1 MNKSLLLCLVLCAG
15 CADLTAPQID
25 SNDRPRPQS
34 VKAAAP
40 APTPAPPAPEGQPLE
55 PQETVTASHILIAF
69 KGAQRANPKV
79 TRSKEE
85 AKAEAEKLAKE
96 ASKPGANFAELAK
109 EHTDDPTG
117 PSRGGSLGSFTR
129 DRMVKPFA
137 DAAFALKP
145 GEVTS
150 TPVETSF
157 GFHVIKR
164 DK

>member
-25 SNDRPRPQS
+25 SNDRPKPQT

-40 APTPAPPAPEGQPLE
+40 APTPAPTPAPPPAAEE
-55 PQETVTASHILIAF
+55 KITASHILIAY

-79 TRSKEE
+79 TRTKEQ

-96 ASKPGANFAELAK
+96 AAKPGADFAELAK
-109 EHTDDPTG
+109 KNSDG
-117 PSRGGSLGSFTR
+117 PSAPRGGSLGEFGKGQ
-129 DRMVKPFA
+129 MVKPFA

-150 TPVETSF
+150 APVETGF
-157 GFHVIKR
+157 GFHIIKR

>member
-25 SNDRPRPQS
+25 SNDRPKPQT

-40 APTPAPPAPEGQPLE
+40 APTPQPVE
-55 PQETVTASHILIAF
+55 AKPVAPQETVTASHILIAY
-69 KGAQRANPKV
+69 KGAMRANPKI
-79 TRSKEE
+79 TRTKKQ

-96 ASKPGANFAELAK
+96 ASKPGADFAELAK
-109 EHTDDPTG
+109 KNTDDPTG
-117 PSRGGSLGSFTR
+117 PMNGGSLGSFTR

-145 GEVTS
+145 GEITS
-150 TPVETSF
+150 TPVETAF

>member
-25 SNDRPRPQS
+25 SNDRPRPQT

-40 APTPAPPAPEGQPLE
+40 APAPAPQPAPTPE
-55 PQETVTASHILIAF
+55 PEAEEKITASHILIAY

-79 TRSKEE
+79 TRTKAQ
-85 AKAEAEKLAKE
+85 AKAEAEKIAKE
-96 ASKPGANFAELAK
+96 AAKPGADFAELAK
-109 EHTDDPTG
+109 KHSDG
-117 PSRGGSLGSFTR
+117 PSGPRGGDLGAFGKGQ
-129 DRMVKPFA
+129 MVKPFA

-150 TPVETSF
+150 APVETGF

-164 DK
+164 VK